1 MREFKTSTYKGLM
14 QLCEGQYQ
22 TLVSRGVDE
31 DVARDRTWD
40 ALCACMDVIP
50 HCNDERDRL
59 FEDMLRDAAERYEH
73 AED

>member
-1 MREFKTSTYKGLM
+1 MRELKTTTYKGLM
-14 QLCEGQYQ
+14 QLCEGHYQ

-40 ALCACMDVIP
+40 ALCACMDVVP
-50 HCNDERDRL
+50 HCNDRRDRL